1 MGDIL
6 NILSESISKSKENLG
21 RNWKS
26 MNIKLMIRSITE
38 ALKLGVSMSLDDKK
52 FGVFFKTF
60 GSGLYNMRLENS

>member
-38 ALKLGVSMSLDDKK
+38 ALKLGVSMSVDDKI
-52 FGVFFKTF
+52 GSFFLVRVL
-60 GSGLYNMRLENS
+60 GQVYIIWD

>member
-26 MNIKLMIRSITE
+26 MNIKEMTRSITE
-38 ALKLGVSMSLDDKK
+38 ALKLGVSMSVDDKI
-52 FGVFFKTF
+52 GSFFLVRVL
-60 GSGLYNMRLENS
+60 GQVYIIWD